1 MGDDQTEIRETAF
14 LPIVVATEQR
24 RVDLLTC
31 FGIAPPE
38 TLEGQ
43 KSLDGGSS
51 LFHLK
56 AEVR

>member
-14 LPIVVATEQR
+14 LPIVMATEQR
-24 RVDLLTC
+24 PVDLLTR
-31 FGIAPPE
+31 FGIAPPK

-43 KSLDGGSS
+43 KSLGGGSS
-51 LFHLK
+51 LFRLK